1 MVSIDVVIV
10 NWNSGKRLKRCV
22 ESVIS
27 SAGDNFELGKIVV
40 VDNASTDE
48 SLSGISG
55 IDGLLQIV
63 RNEKNEGFARAC
75 NIGAR
80 LSSAEYLLFLNPD
93 VVLSPETLSSVAETL
108 QKLDDDTSV
117 LGIQLVDKT
126 GAPTASCARKPNFTH
141 LLHRALLL
149 DRVFPG
155 IFRSYHLTEFSHKE
169 DRYVEHVSGAFYLIR
184 RQVFD
189 SVGGFDER
197 FFVYLEDL
205 DLSIRVGEAGYRIF
219 FYAGTNAYHEGGG
232 ASKSDISSRQYHAVT
247 SRILFAYKHF
257 GRFYGSLILAVAL
270 TVEPCIRCLAGVFT
284 LSWGKV
290 LSNVK
295 SYLKLWRNVV
305 RILERAR
312 QDQEQ

>member
-1 MVSIDVVIV
+1 MVSIDVVII
-10 NWNSGKRLKRCV
+10 NWNSGERLKRCV

-27 SAGDNFELGKIVV
+27 SDGGSFSVGKIVV

-55 IDGLLQIV
+55 IDGLLEV
-63 RNEKNEGFARAC
+63 VKNKRNEGFAKAC

-80 LSSAEYLLFLNPD
+80 LGSADYILFLNPD
-93 VVLSPETLSSVAETL
+93 VVLLPGTLSSVADVL
-108 QKLDDDTSV
+108 QRLDEDTAV
-117 LGIQLVDKT
+117 LGIQLVDET
-126 GAPTASCARKPNFTH
+126 GVPTVTCARKPNFAH
-141 LLHRALLL
+141 LLYRALLL

-155 IFRSYHLTEFSHKE
+155 IFRSYHLTEFNHSE
-169 DRYVEHVSGAFYLIR
+169 DRYVEHVSGAFYLIKR
-184 RQVFD
+184 HVFD

-205 DLSIRVGEAGYRIF
+205 DLSIRVSDTGYRIF
-219 FYAGTNAYHEGGG
+219 FYAGARAYHEGGG
-232 ASKSDISSRQYHAVT
+232 TSKSDISSRQYHAVT
-247 SRILFAYKHF
+247 SRILFVYKHF

-305 RILERAR
+305 KILERAR
-312 QDQEQ
+312 